1 MAILLLPL
9 NPELYQAQKVKNNNI
24 EQMLDSINTVFQ
36 TLRHTGLMVH
46 SESELRHFDY
56 RATPKQTENCL
67 VDPELHSASTWVFS
81 FKSYA
86 VG

>member
-1 MAILLLPL
+1 
-9 NPELYQAQKVKNNNI
+9 
-24 EQMLDSINTVFQ
+24 MLDSINTVFQ
-36 TLRHTGLMVH
+36 TLGHTGLMVH
-46 SESELRHFDY
+46 IESELRHFDHP
-56 RATPKQTENCL
+56 ATPKQTKNCL

>member
-1 MAILLLPL
+1 M
-9 NPELYQAQKVKNNNI
+9 KNNNI

-36 TLRHTGLMVH
+36 TLGHTGLMVH
-46 SESELRHFDY
+46 IESELRHFDY
-56 RATPKQTENCL
+56 PATPKHTENRL